1 MEISKI
7 LNQFPKANFPDERF
21 ESSIEYIEN
30 FNNQNAIADKYL
42 NRYMDI
48 EIESLLESLETEL
61 FENKDISK
69 EKQLNKN
76 LYGFIYT
83 AEVLPFMFY

>member
-1 MEISKI
+1 
-7 LNQFPKANFPDERF
+7 
-21 ESSIEYIEN
+21 
-30 FNNQNAIADKYL
+30 
-42 NRYMDI
+42 MDI